1 MAGRDWALVVLMRT
15 PPLEVGLQSAQLVA
29 CQAGGSLSFLE
40 LDVRPRSCSSSLELD
55 ERPSSPRG
63 IVVTMSLVLMVIA
76 WFVVTMGPRKAQCYL
91 RPLLGDTPGS
101 L

>member
-63 IVVTMSLVLMVIA
+63 IVVTMGS
-76 WFVVTMGPRKAQCYL
+76 RKAQCCL